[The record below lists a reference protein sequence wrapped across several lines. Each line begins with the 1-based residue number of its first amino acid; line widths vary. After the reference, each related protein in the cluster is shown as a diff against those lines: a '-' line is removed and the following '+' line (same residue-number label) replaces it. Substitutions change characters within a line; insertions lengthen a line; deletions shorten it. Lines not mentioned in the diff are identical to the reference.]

1 MSADEPIPMIPD
13 LATAI
18 RTLTVAGFALE
29 GAERKP
35 GYALILMSRPDEFG
49 AQHRYCFA
57 LSERD
62 AFGDAEVKGARIAAG
77 QHNAIVILVGKADDA
92 NPSIPWD
99 RFLGL
104 LGGPVLSTSA
114 LDSDFCEHLRL
125 LGFNRLPKDLK
136 GTADDLLEAYVRVA
150 LEFALGVRVV
160 RYGQNRLFEARPD
173 GIVLPYQDFS
183 ALYDAKAYSDGYEVT
198 ATSIRQF
205 RSYVEEF
212 KQRYNAFLPRLHAF
226 IVISGR
232 FPHDKATLENR
243 SRDLLAECGVPLAF
257 LTCDVLVEI
266 LNQLCQTP
274 RTRRA
279 INWKR
284 VFSDAIVDSARVA
297 EEIEA
302 INKDQVVPA
311 TP

>member
-1 MSADEPIPMIPD
+1 MSTDETTVVPD

-18 RTLTVAGFALE
+18 RSLTVAGFALE

-35 GYALILMSRPDEFG
+35 GYALLFMSRPDEFG
-49 AQHRYCFA
+49 VQHRYCFA

-62 AFGDAEVKGARIAAG
+62 AFGDAEIKGASIAAG
-77 QHNAIVILVGKADDA
+77 QHNAKAILVGKGDEA
-92 NPSIPWD
+92 NPGIPWD

-104 LGGPVLSTSA
+104 MGGPVLSTTA
-114 LDSDFCEHLRL
+114 LDPEFCKHLRL
-125 LGFNRLPKDLK
+125 LGFNEVPE
-136 GTADDLLEAYVRVA
+136 GVTGSADDLLEAHVRVA
-150 LEFALGVRVV
+150 FEFAIGVRVV

-183 ALYDAKAYSDGYEVT
+183 ALYDAKAYSGGYEVT
-198 ATSIRQF
+198 ATTIRQF

-212 KQRYNAFLPRLHAF
+212 RQRYNAFLPRLHAF

-232 FPHDKATLENR
+232 FPHEKATLENR

-257 LTCDVLVEI
+257 LTCDVLSEI
-266 LNQLCQTP
+266 VTHLCHNP

-284 VFSDAIVDSARVA
+284 VFSDAIVDSTRVA

-302 INKDQVVPA
+302 VKKDQVVP
-311 TP
+311 TMP